1 MYQTENPTQTV
12 VGTPVQATGRD
23 TERVGKSLWNMAC
36 SCGAYVRFLRL
47 TSTGCSL
54 ADSRC
59 GVQPSIGRYQDIR
72 HLLGELHVAQAVVD
86 GSLTVGIPQQ
96 VELGTAARL
105 FPEA

>member
-47 TSTGCSL
+47 TSTGCFL

-86 GSLTVGIPQQ
+86 GCLPVGLP
-96 VELGTAARL
+96 ELMEVGAVAGLLSKT
-105 FPEA
+105 